1 MASEVAGDRQSRQ
14 GGGLSAGD
22 SSRAPVSAVT
32 RKGRARRPPGAG
44 SAASP
49 GTAEDELDLRPV
61 QLRDLPGIV
70 DLDHRNTGVS
80 KPAYWRELCQRYA
93 QGPHPEL
100 FLVAERDGAIE
111 GLIIGEV
118 RAWEF
123 GSEPCGWVFAV
134 QVRRES
140 RVRHIGT
147 RLFAAIAA
155 HFRKQGVVKIRTML
169 RRDDQLNMSFFRS
182 LGMMA
187 GPFIQLELDLDE
199 VDGVEAARPRL
210 AGAR

>member
-1 MASEVAGDRQSRQ
+1 MSSNRRLPHRRENSRPASSGELTPD
-14 GGGLSAGD
+14 GL
-22 SSRAPVSAVT
+22 R
-32 RKGRARRPPGAG
+32 
-44 SAASP
+44 
-49 GTAEDELDLRPV
+49 LRPV
-61 QLRDLPGIV
+61 ELADVAGIV

-80 KPAYWRELCQRYA
+80 KPAYWRELCQRYV

-123 GSEPCGWVFAV
+123 GSEPCGWVFAI

-147 RLFAAIAA
+147 RLFNAIAA
-155 HFRKQGVVKIRTML
+155 RLRQAGVVKVRTML

-199 VDGVEAARPRL
+199 VAGDEAAEAEPPRQ